1 MTSLR
6 KLLAAILFFC
16 SVHTYAQVRISV
28 APDLSIMRNFSPKQ
42 KFWTLG
48 STVQFN
54 FHFNAKESGYA
65 WISYYTP
72 GKFKNNFTA
81 TAKALTTSPSS
92 IPFKASAKWRN
103 NEMSLGWK
111 HYFKGSYDAETGYNI
126 YSVAGFGLMFTK
138 VENIFS
144 PAIDTSLY
152 NTPTLAGNSEFYRL
166 TIDLGTGVEFP
177 IGGNFFL
184 YGDVRT
190 WIPTSDY
197 PSPFLHSNKN
207 VPLPFMISGGMR
219 ILFGY

>member
-1 MTSLR
+1 MFGC
-6 KLLAAILFFC
+6 IYG
-16 SVHTYAQVRISV
+16 HTQIRLSV

-42 KFWTLG
+42 KFWSLG
-48 STVQFN
+48 QTVQFN
-54 FHFNAKESGYA
+54 FHFNSKQSAYA
-65 WISYYTP
+65 WITYYTP

-81 TAKALTTSPSS
+81 TSKSSGTIPST
-92 IPFKASAKWRN
+92 IPFKAAAKWRN
-103 NEMSLGWK
+103 NEVSMGWK
-111 HYFKGSYDAETGYNI
+111 HYFKGSFDAEAGYNI
-126 YSVAGFGLMFTK
+126 YSLAGFGLMFTK

-152 NTPTLAGNSEFYRL
+152 NTPTHTGSSEFYRL
-166 TIDLGTGVEFP
+166 TIDLGAGAEFP

-190 WIPTSDY
+190 WIPTTDY
-197 PSPFLHSNKN
+197 PSPFLHNNKN